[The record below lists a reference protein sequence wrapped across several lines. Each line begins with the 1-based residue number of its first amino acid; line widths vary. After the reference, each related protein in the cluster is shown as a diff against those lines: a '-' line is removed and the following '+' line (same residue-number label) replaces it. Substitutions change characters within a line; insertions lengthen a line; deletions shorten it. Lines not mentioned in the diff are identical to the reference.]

1 MKLTLPS
8 DRLNMR
14 TIAVATVGRSD
25 YGIYLPVLREIDRQ
39 PDLKLTVVAG
49 GMHFSPEFGMT
60 VLSLEHDGFD
70 VAERVEVRA
79 TSDSPVAVAEAIG
92 LGIAGFAQ
100 AYARCRPDLL
110 VVLGDRYEMHAAAL
124 AALPLGIPTAHIHG
138 GELAEGAIADAL
150 RHCITKLSHLHF
162 VSTETYAR
170 RIVQLG
176 EEPWRVFVTGAPSL
190 DNLRTFE
197 PLSRA
202 EVEARVG
209 MALDTAPLL
218 VTYHP
223 VSLEPAGAELWQM
236 AELFAALRDSGR
248 PLVFTLPNADAGGLA
263 IAEMIG
269 AFVEREPGARL
280 VANAGTTL
288 YFSLMSCAAAMVGNS
303 SSGLIEAASFGLP
316 VVNIGSRQSGRVRA
330 DNVIDVNYDRYAIA
344 GGIRRALEPPFRDRL
359 REMLNPYGRGVAA
372 QDIVHV
378 LRTVPLDARLL
389 HKRFF
394 DAAGGEFSSHAVV
407 NPLTDVQR
415 WVMPPLRLSDDN

>member
-1 MKLTLPS
+1 
-8 DRLNMR
+8 MR

-25 YGIYLPVLREIDRQ
+25 YGIYLPVLREIDSH
-39 PDLKLTVVAG
+39 PDLRLSVVAG
-49 GMHFSPEFGMT
+49 GMHLSLECGMT
-60 VLSLEHDGFD
+60 VLGIEHDGFD
-70 VAERVEVRA
+70 VAERVDVQA
-79 TSDSPVAVAEAIG
+79 ASDTPLAVAEAMG
-92 LGIAGFAQ
+92 LGVAGFAR

-124 AALPLGIPTAHIHG
+124 AALPLRIPTAHIHG
-138 GELAEGAIADAL
+138 GELTEGAIDDAL

-170 RIVQLG
+170 RVVQLG
-176 EEPWRVFVTGAPSL
+176 EEAWRVFVTGAPSL

-202 EVEARVG
+202 EIEARVG
-209 MALDTAPLL
+209 MTLETAPLL

-223 VSLEPAGAELWQM
+223 VTLEAAGAELWQM

-248 PLVFTLPNADAGGLA
+248 PMIFTLPNADAGGRA

-316 VVNIGSRQSGRVRA
+316 VVNIGSRQSGRIRPA
-330 DNVIDVNYDRYAIA
+330 NVIDVDYDRYAIA
-344 GGIRRALEPPFRDRL
+344 RRDPPRAARAVPRPAPEHAKPARRRRRGAGHRSRAADR
-359 REMLNPYGRGVAA
+359 AA
-372 QDIVHV
+372 RCAPPSEAVRRRRRQRAV
-378 LRTVPLDARLL
+378 
-389 HKRFF
+389 
-394 DAAGGEFSSHAVV
+394 DAARG
-407 NPLTDVQR
+407 Q
-415 WVMPPLRLSDDN
+415 